1 MNAKIILQTSDAYGK
16 IVDVVWNPYMN
27 KYTDG
32 KKLYAKEELSFEGVE
47 TERDESKWAEKI
59 KAYAFSI
66 FCFKL
71 SGKNKVISPDEAETL
86 IENSVVLAKEFD
98 TKADALICPVP
109 EKDEAYYT
117 SLADSVPVEE
127 EANEPIDIEEL
138 IEPINLESDKG
149 LSDYLKELNDLGL

>member
-71 SGKNKVISPDEAETL
+71 SGKNKVTSPDETVTL

-98 TKADALICPVP
+98 SKADAFICPVP
-109 EKDEAYYT
+109 EKDEAYYE
-117 SLADSVPVEE
+117 SLADSVPAEE
-127 EANEPIDIEEL
+127 ENYANAPIDIEEL

-149 LSDYLKELNDLGL
+149 LSDYLKELND